1 MISRVNFLKSLT
13 LFVLRSKIVS
23 QSELFHFMKPKISYI
38 YLRCLKESLIL
49 QGVSHFGAGGA
60 IGFDTI
66 AALCVLEI
74 REIYPQIALD
84 LILPCKDQ
92 SNTWDELNKR
102 TYNYILSNAD
112 SVEYIS
118 DKYAAGCMYERNRR
132 LVDGS
137 RYCIAYST
145 HNSGG
150 TAYTCSYASK
160 RNLEII
166 NIYDMLRRNTPYTS
180 DIQNT

>member
-1 MISRVNFLKSLT
+1 MEHKTDSACFTGHRNITQKDALLLPSALNRVT
-13 LFVLRSKIVS
+13 
-23 QSELFHFMKPKISYI
+23 
-38 YLRCLKESLIL
+38 ESLIL
-49 QGVSHFGAGGA
+49 QGVSHFRAGGA

-66 AALCVLEI
+66 AALCILEI

-118 DKYAAGCMYERNRR
+118 DKYTTGCMYERNRR

-137 RYCIAYST
+137 KYCIAYCT